1 LKIKFETLSGT
12 IDHQLVVEKLKDY
25 KLYQTITMTTKKP
38 IDKLFFPAL
47 ILSLTLGL
55 APFFPEPHLFG
66 KIRWVLGG
74 ANGMGAMDYFDLLLH
89 GSPWVVLIFLGAKKV
104 FGK

>member
-1 LKIKFETLSGT
+1 MSDTKS
-12 IDHQLVVEKLKDY
+12 
-25 KLYQTITMTTKKP
+25 TT
-38 IDKLFFPAL
+38 DKLLFPAF

-89 GSPWVVLIFLGAKKV
+89 GTPWVVLIFLGVRKLL
-104 FGK
+104 GK